1 MLGCF
6 NPCLGQIWTNRTFG
20 FKKWS
25 SYCPVRYYKYL
36 LVHVEQTGA
45 AKMFY
50 IHNFKSIAVFL
61 FHSVVV
67 ASVCPVK
74 HIMVCVAVILTV
86 TVQKTLLC
94 HHRKNIS
101 KLRAKGDAV

>member
-20 FKKWS
+20 VCIVIAQLDIK
-25 SYCPVRYYKYL
+25 
-36 LVHVEQTGA
+36 HVEQTGA

-86 TVQKTLLC
+86 TVQRTLLC
-94 HHRKNIS
+94 QHRKNIS